1 MDLPNALTDDT
12 LLQMCVTFNLEPD
25 DVLLTSAKSGLGVA
39 LLLPAIVS
47 KVPPPKSMFGRDGP
61 CRARVVDS
69 WFDDHRGVICL
80 IQVRGA
86 TPPFFVTCLREQYTV
101 PFIFMSSELYLYFA
115 FKLCPS
121 LPNNKCS
128 FKPTRRWLTGV
139 YGNRTKS
146 QRCCWVGTKPS
157 RCKKLVC

>member
-80 IQVRGA
+80 VQVQ
-86 TPPFFVTCLREQYTV
+86 PPFFRHMSTRTVHGAVYFYELRTLL
-101 PFIFMSSELYLYFA
+101 I
-115 FKLCPS
+115 LCVQT
-121 LPNNKCS
+121 LPL
-128 FKPTRRWLTGV
+128 FT
-139 YGNRTKS
+139 
-146 QRCCWVGTKPS
+146 
-157 RCKKLVC
+157 